1 VTPKLVPSVVSHVH
15 VHGAEVIRDSAA
27 AVVQCGQ
34 GVGECHRPWCLHQV
48 SSHEVE
54 QYSSAAADLKRL
66 ADALAV
72 VGGGSSWYQLRGR
85 VETPCHT
92 RMNASGPEEESS
104 GENSEWVP
112 GAVLMGSHAI
122 QTEWA
127 EIEKLFRRTK
137 PYCAIVLDRGCARAV
152 KGMKIEAAAEVASG
166 EDSAVTTRVMSGR
179 IVKPDH
185 GRGSQFC
192 DIGYE

>member
-1 VTPKLVPSVVSHVH
+1 M
-15 VHGAEVIRDSAA
+15 
-27 AVVQCGQ
+27 
-34 GVGECHRPWCLHQV
+34 
-48 SSHEVE
+48 
-54 QYSSAAADLKRL
+54 RL

-72 VGGGSSWYQLRGR
+72 VGGESSWSQLRGR
-85 VETPCHT
+85 VETPRHT
-92 RMNASGPEEESS
+92 RMNASGPEEESP

-112 GAVLMGSHAI
+112 GAVLMGSHTI
-122 QTEWA
+122 RTEQA

-152 KGMKIEAAAEVASG
+152 KAMKIEAAAAEVASG
-166 EDSAVTTRVMSGR
+166 EESAVTIRVMSGR

-192 DIGYE
+192 DFGYD